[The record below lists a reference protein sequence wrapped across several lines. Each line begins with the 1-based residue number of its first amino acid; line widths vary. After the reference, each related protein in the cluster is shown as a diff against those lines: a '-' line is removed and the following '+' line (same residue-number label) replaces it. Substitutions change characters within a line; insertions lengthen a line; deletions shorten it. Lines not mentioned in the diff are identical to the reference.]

1 MEIRKV
7 FLVIFVLISGTVHTL
22 EATMDTCRIQEKCS
36 ADPQIVDNKA
46 RYDNY
51 RLYRLHMVSDEHV
64 LALQQL
70 EEQSDS
76 YTFYGHAMK
85 PGQDLT
91 IMVAA
96 HKIAEIHDLMERF
109 GIEGKLLVRAKS
121 KLHSKNMFG

>member
-1 MEIRKV
+1 MEIQKV
-7 FLVIFVLISGTVHTL
+7 FLVFIGLISGVVVKS
-22 EATMDTCRIQEKCS
+22 EATMETCHIREKCS
-36 ADPQIVDNKA
+36 ADLRTLDNRA
-46 RYDNY
+46 RYDHY
-51 RLYRLHMVSDEHV
+51 RLYRLHLASDEHV

-109 GIEGKLLVRAKS
+109 GIDGKMLVR
-121 KLHSKNMFG
+121 KNSL